1 MQGHYSLRAFQSY
14 QDQDAVV
21 QHGLG
26 DVTPTHRTIA
36 FKRNQEWGVGQHGLG
51 GTHCMLAF

>member
-14 QDQDAVV
+14 QDQDAA

-26 DVTPTHRTIA
+26 DVTPTHRT
-36 FKRNQEWGVGQHGLG
+36 
-51 GTHCMLAF
+51 LAF